1 MADFKMPKID
11 ILKPDMGLLQSSM
24 NFADMGIPTKEVNG
38 LIDDTLKKFDVKD
51 SFDLSRYPNLKDKAL
66 GALRALPSMGQM
78 SLTSFIPNSFFSQ
91 IDTTKIQSDLNSK
104 LGTIDLGEFGTLKL
118 PDDVGSMAKDLFSGK
133 GIDFMSLYSMPA
145 METPSYNIDSAFNM
159 DEMMAEVNTFSNLA
173 SDEFDVNQYINDFSD
188 ISF

>member
-1 MADFKMPKID
+1 
-11 ILKPDMGLLQSSM
+11 
-24 NFADMGIPTKEVNG
+24 
-38 LIDDTLKKFDVKD
+38 
-51 SFDLSRYPNLKDKAL
+51 
-66 GALRALPSMGQM
+66 MGQM